1 MQPYRLYLQRRA
13 ADLRD
18 ERERGELRAYQLLNL
33 INLATSFSDVIYTL
47 GRYYLDRF
55 GWAVDFNILMG
66 ADLQRIYR

>member
-55 GWAVDFNILMG
+55 SWAVDFNILMG